1 MAKATD
7 AGDCGC
13 GHPKQ
18 RREQVMAGQ
27 ILGSGW
33 KDIVEEVFMKAGAA
47 QARAQLTAQEQSTD
61 GDVVVRVPM
70 AVYITFP
77 RNGEGISADKG
88 LVGCVC
94 TTTTDESGSVCVCV
108 GACDF
113 DACCDVD
120 AGGAPIVAKS

>member
-1 MAKATD
+1 MTKAD

-13 GHPKQ
+13 GHPEQ
-18 RREQVMAGQ
+18 RREQLMAGQ
-27 ILGSGW
+27 VLGSGW

-47 QARAQLTAQEQSTD
+47 QARAQLKTQQYSADDEI
-61 GDVVVRVPM
+61 VVRVPL
-70 AVYITFP
+70 AVYITYP
-77 RNGEGISADKG
+77 RNGEDISADKG

-94 TTTTDESGSVCVCV
+94 TTTTDETGSVCVCV

-120 AGGAPIVAKS
+120 AGSAPIVAKA

>member
-1 MAKATD
+1 MATASD
-7 AGDCGC
+7 SSGCGC
-13 GHPKQ
+13 GPEQ

-27 ILGSGW
+27 ILGGGW

-47 QARAQLTAQEQSTD
+47 QARAEMKAGLHSAGD
-61 GDVVVRVPM
+61 DVVVRIPL
-70 AVYITFP
+70 AVYLTFP
-77 RNGEGISADKG
+77 RNGETISADEG

-94 TTTTDESGSVCVCV
+94 TTTTDDDGSSVCVCI

-120 AGGAPIVAKS
+120 AGPPIVATS

>member
-1 MAKATD
+1 MTQ
-7 AGDCGC
+7 GTGTGGCGC
-13 GHPKQ
+13 GHPEQ

-27 ILGSGW
+27 VLGDGW
-33 KDIVEEVFMKAGAA
+33 KDIVEGVIMKAAA
-47 QARAQLTAQEQSTD
+47 GQARVRMQAQQHSAD
-61 GDVVVRVPM
+61 DDVVVRIPI

-77 RNGEGISADKG
+77 RGGEGIREDQG

-94 TTTTDESGSVCVCV
+94 TTTTDETGSVCVCV

-120 AGGAPIVAKS
+120 AGPPIVVKA

>member
-1 MAKATD
+1 MAQGT
-7 AGDCGC
+7 GTSDCGC
-13 GHPKQ
+13 GHPEQ

-27 ILGSGW
+27 VLGDGW
-33 KDIVEEVFMKAGAA
+33 KDIVGEVLMKAAA
-47 QARAQLTAQEQSTD
+47 GQARVQLEAQQHSAD
-61 GDVVVRVPM
+61 DDVVVRIPM

-77 RNGEGISADKG
+77 RGGGGIREDEG

-94 TTTTDESGSVCVCV
+94 TTTTDETGSVCVCV

-120 AGGAPIVAKS
+120 AGPIVAKA